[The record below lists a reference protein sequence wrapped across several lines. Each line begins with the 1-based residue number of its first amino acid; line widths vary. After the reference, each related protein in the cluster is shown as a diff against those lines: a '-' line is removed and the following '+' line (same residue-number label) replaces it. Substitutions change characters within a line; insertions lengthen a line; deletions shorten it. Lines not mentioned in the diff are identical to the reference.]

1 MSVVTLGVQGRC
13 AHCQTT
19 QVLKP
24 WQLNAIAINE
34 PFTCNHCQKTLEL
47 RCPVQI
53 KRFKSL
59 DSRGLLRFSASV
71 TVCTALLVALVMEW
85 IGLLSVTEQ
94 LNASLI
100 VLFAYFALLRFF
112 HHRQH
117 MTLILDA
124 ARAHA
129 NRL

>member
-1 MSVVTLGVQGRC
+1 MSVATLGIQGRC
-13 AHCQTT
+13 AHCQTL

-34 PFTCNHCQKTLEL
+34 PFTCAHCQEALEL
-47 RCPVQI
+47 RCPKQI

-59 DSRGLLRFSASV
+59 DSLGLLRFSASV

-100 VLFAYFALLRFF
+100 VIFIYFALARFVRQ
-112 HHRQH
+112 RQH
-117 MTLILDA
+117 MTLILEA
-124 ARAHA
+124 AKVHGD
-129 NRL
+129 

>member
-1 MSVVTLGVQGRC
+1 MSVATLGIQGRC

-19 QVLKP
+19 QGLKP

-34 PFTCNHCQKTLEL
+34 PFTCAHCQKSLQL
-47 RCPVQI
+47 RCPKQI
-53 KRFKSL
+53 KRFRSL
-59 DSRGLLRFSASV
+59 DSLGLLRFSASL
-71 TVCTALLVALVMEW
+71 TVCTVLLVALIMEW

-100 VLFAYFALLRFF
+100 VIFVYFALLRFV

-124 ARAHA
+124 AKAHGD
-129 NRL
+129 

>member
-1 MSVVTLGVQGRC
+1 MSVATLGIEGLC
-13 AHCQTT
+13 AHCHTT
-19 QVLKP
+19 GVLKP

-34 PFTCNHCQKTLEL
+34 SFTCEHCQKTLEL
-47 RCPVQI
+47 RCPKQI

-59 DSRGLLRFSASV
+59 DSLALLRFSASV

-85 IGLLSVTEQ
+85 VGLLSVTEQ

-100 VLFAYFALLRFF
+100 TIFVYVLVVRYA

-117 MTLILDA
+117 LTLVLDA
-124 ARAHA
+124 AKAHA
-129 NRL
+129 D

>member
-59 DSRGLLRFSASV
+59 DSLGLLRFSASV

-85 IGLLSVTEQ
+85 IGLLNVTEQ

-100 VLFAYFALLRFF
+100 VLFVYFALLRFV

-117 MTLILDA
+117 MTLILEA
-124 ARAHA
+124 AKAHGD
-129 NRL
+129 

>member
-13 AHCQTT
+13 AHCQAT

-34 PFTCNHCQKTLEL
+34 PFTCNHCQRALEL

-59 DSRGLLRFSASV
+59 DSLGLLRFSASV

-100 VLFAYFALLRFF
+100 VLFVYFALLRFV

-117 MTLILDA
+117 MTLILEA
-124 ARAHA
+124 AKAHGD
-129 NRL
+129 

>member
-1 MSVVTLGVQGRC
+1 MSVATLGVQGRC

-19 QVLKP
+19 QLLKP

-34 PFTCNHCQKTLEL
+34 PFTCAHCQKTLEL
-47 RCPVQI
+47 RCPKQI

-59 DSRGLLRFSASV
+59 DSLGLLRFSASV

-100 VLFAYFALLRFF
+100 VLFAYLALLRFF

>member
-59 DSRGLLRFSASV
+59 DSLGLLRFSASL

-85 IGLLSVTEQ
+85 IGLLNVTEQ

-100 VLFAYFALLRFF
+100 VLFVYFALLRFV

-117 MTLILDA
+117 MTLILEA
-124 ARAHA
+124 AKAHGD
-129 NRL
+129 